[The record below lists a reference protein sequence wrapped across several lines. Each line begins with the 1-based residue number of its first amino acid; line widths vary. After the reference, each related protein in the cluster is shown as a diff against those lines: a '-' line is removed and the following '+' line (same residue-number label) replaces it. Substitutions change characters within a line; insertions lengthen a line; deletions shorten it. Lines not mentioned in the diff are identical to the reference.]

1 MSLFHIKP
9 LVYAFSDDDKDT
21 IDSSN
26 IDKAKYC
33 PHTYTLVVKF
43 AGGGVY
49 LYSSLPHSVGKKLF
63 SAESKGK
70 YLKKHVIGRYPYIK
84 LNKDH

>member
-9 LVYAFSDDDKDT
+9 LVYAFSDDERDT
-21 IDSSN
+21 VESSN

-33 PHTYTLVVKF
+33 PNTYTLVVKF

-49 LYSSLPHSVGKKLF
+49 LYSSIPHSVGRKF
-63 SAESKGK
+63 FCAESKGK
-70 YLKKHVIGRYPYIK
+70 YLSKHIIGAYPFIK
-84 LNKDH
+84 INKDQ